1 MLDDVL
7 KKLGTMDLLVISE
20 AFILKSLNI
29 FRIYYS
35 TSSQFCKNSVRSM
48 LTKRQVKLGIYLDSL
63 RNSLVLYHSFPYI
76 DKRDCTIRID
86 RIEEANR
93 KGQLVREMNLWKI
106 KLFSVTMNFNEKP
119 VLASVESP
127 KKMVVYWEKE
137 IEGLIFM
144 LNYLTELFPHMPI
157 CDLEAERYSQE
168 NNKKVIE
175 WVKRR
180 DKPEVERFT
189 MGEWSKAEGVLHVL
203 ENVNITVMRLF
214 IDLPEDFKY
223 DFPQNLKML
232 ECAHARWI
240 TRDQLLQMN
249 YEQIYLSGTKFQNKD
264 ISDLVNKIMNG
275 NLPAFKVSR
284 TLVVSPNMDEIANGI
299 NYDRIPSQLECK
311 LKPTK
316 YRGGSFDVYGVY
328 DFERAD
334 GNIVSLCSE
343 FPNRT
348 SRNILLLVWSRTEP
362 LEI

>member
-7 KKLGTMDLLVISE
+7 KKLGTMDLIH
-20 AFILKSLNI
+20 
-29 FRIYYS
+29 YS
-35 TSSQFCKNSVRSM
+35 TSSAFCKNSVKSM
-48 LTKRQVKLGIYLDSL
+48 LTKRKVKLGIYLDSL
-63 RNSLVLYHSFPYI
+63 RYSLVLYHSFPYI

-86 RIEEANR
+86 QSREANR
-93 KGQLVREMNLWKI
+93 K
-106 KLFSVTMNFNEKP
+106 
-119 VLASVESP
+119 
-127 KKMVVYWEKE
+127 
-137 IEGLIFM
+137 
-144 LNYLTELFPHMPI
+144 ELFPPMPI

-189 MGEWSKAEGVLHVL
+189 MGEWGKAEGVLHVL
-203 ENVNITVMRLF
+203 ENVNITVLRLF
-214 IDLPEDFKY
+214 IDIPYDFKY
-223 DFPQNLKML
+223 DFPKNLKML

-249 YEQIYLSGTKFQNKD
+249 YEQIYLSGTRFQNKD

-275 NLPAFKVSR
+275 DLPAFKVSR

-299 NYDRIPSQLECK
+299 NYDKIPSQLQCK

-316 YRGGSFDVYGVY
+316 YRGGSFDFYGVY
-328 DFERAD
+328 DYERAD
-334 GNIVSLCSE
+334 GKIVSLCSE

-348 SRNILLLVWSRTEP
+348 SRNILILVWSRTEP